1 METPCQ
7 RLHAALERLPLL
19 RFPFRWEELPK
30 DGIYFFYEEG
40 ETVDHGDGHRP
51 RIVRIG
57 THKDGNFRPRMSD
70 HYLLRGEERKMAF
83 TAARPAPKDR
93 SIFRKNLGRA
103 LLHRDGDAYLDVW
116 NIDFTTR
123 ATKAA
128 HAHRRDIGKEQR
140 LEADITAILRG
151 RFSFR
156 FIVLEGPGRMG
167 SGGLESRLIGTVAQC
182 PSCVGSDAWL
192 GRSSPKPEIADSGLW
207 LSQHLDAPALT
218 PDEERTLTQ
227 AIDETLARVAQ

>member
-7 RLHAALERLPLL
+7 RLHAALERLPLF
-19 RFPFRWEELPK
+19 RYPFGWEQLPR

-40 ETVDHGDGHRP
+40 ETVDHGDGRRP

-83 TAARPAPKDR
+83 TASRPAPKDR

-128 HAHRRDIGKEQR
+128 HAHRRDIAKER
-140 LEADITAILRG
+140 LLEAEITTMLRA

-156 FIVLEGPGRMG
+156 FVVLEGPGRMG
-167 SGGLESRLIGTVAQC
+167 SDGLESRLIGTVARC
-182 PSCVGSDAWL
+182 PLCLGSPAWL
-192 GRSSPKPEIADSGLW
+192 GRSSPKDEITRSGLW
-207 LSQHLDAPALT
+207 LSQHLDAPAMT
-218 PDEERTLTQ
+218 PAEEGTFATALDATVFGASR
-227 AIDETLARVAQ
+227 